1 MMNEIWRKVAGHE
14 RFLVSN
20 MGRVMC
26 IDYKKQGEVADV
38 KQSKSGEYMRVRI
51 ENENPYVHTLVAK
64 TFIGDVADGKR
75 VVFINGDKM
84 DCRAAN
90 LQIVDNQTNPL
101 AKALCVTAYNLHTG
115 KIKTFDSIRAAAKEL
130 GISHSII
137 SDICKNKHKSKYHA
151 GYAFCLGEHGVEAFT
166 SLAGDIAKENAE
178 KKMKK
183 AQEPLVKK
191 AVVRATSDKAKA
203 KTKTSSKKAESKV
216 ASKKSVLK
224 VVPAKKG
231 VKKEIIKENVELNDI
246 KALNRAF
253 SSSPVFAF
261 NEKTGKITYFD
272 SISEAAKNF
281 GVSITALSLVLNGKN
296 RYMPACLKG
305 YKLAKNCPDSLIA

>member
-1 MMNEIWRKVAGHE
+1 
-14 RFLVSN
+14 

-51 ENENPYVHTLVAK
+51 EGENPYVHTLVAK
-64 TFIGDVADGKR
+64 TFIGDIADGKR

-90 LQIVDNQTNPL
+90 LQIVDNPTNPL

-115 KIKTFDSIRAAAKEL
+115 KIKTFDSIRATAKEL
-130 GISHSII
+130 SISHGII

-166 SLAGDIAKENAE
+166 NLAGDIAKENVD
-178 KKMKK
+178 KKAKK
-183 AQEPLVKK
+183 AQEPLVEK
-191 AVVRATSDKAKA
+191 AVVRATFNKA
-203 KTKTSSKKAESKV
+203 KTKD
-216 ASKKSVLK
+216 ASKKTKPKVVPQKPALK
-224 VVPAKKG
+224 VVSAKKE
-231 VKKEIIKENVELNDI
+231 VKKEVVELNDM
-246 KALNRAF
+246 KALTRAF
-253 SSSPVFAF
+253 ACSPVFAF
-261 NEKTGKITYFD
+261 NEKTGKIIYFD

-281 GVSITALSLVLNGKN
+281 GVSVTALSLVLNGKN
-296 RYMPACLKG
+296 RYMPVCLKG